1 MIKHIFTLIWNR
13 RKKNAL
19 LFIEIVIAFFV
30 LYFIFAYAIEN
41 LRKYNQP
48 LGFEYKNIWSVQ
60 LTIPENAD
68 SLEVA
73 MMKETLKRE
82 LLQMPEIE
90 SIGFGNM
97 ISPFTYITWSV
108 QNEDNGFPMRAAV
121 SYGDDD
127 YAKALGMNI
136 IEGRWFNQS
145 DDNAKYPP
153 VIVNQKFVDKYFSG
167 KSIVDSIYV
176 FDYILPSYSA
186 APAKV
191 VGVIDHY
198 RYIGEFSPEYEMTIL
213 RQPYEVKTADRMY
226 IRLKDGVDKTFEQ
239 ELNQTIAQ
247 ITKTNDFIIDYLDSQ
262 RIRQSRS
269 TWIPMIAL
277 LSICTFLILN
287 VALGLFGVLWYNI
300 SKRKGEIG
308 LRSAMGATKPAIAG
322 QFIGE
327 ILLLV
332 GLAVLIATIF
342 AIQIPLLD
350 VVEIEDS
357 NFYYAL
363 LASILVILLIVLLCT
378 LYPSL
383 RASRIQPAVALH
395 EE

>member
-1 MIKHIFTLIWNR
+1 M
-13 RKKNAL
+13 
-19 LFIEIVIAFFV
+19 
-30 LYFIFAYAIEN
+30 
-41 LRKYNQP
+41 
-48 LGFEYKNIWSVQ
+48 Q

-198 RYIGEFSPEYEMTIL
+198 RYTGEFSPEYEMTIL

>member
-19 LFIEIVIAFFV
+19 IFVEVLVAFFILFV
-30 LYFIFAYAIEN
+30 VFAYVIEN
-41 LRKYNQP
+41 MRKYTQP
-48 LGFEYKNIWSVQ
+48 LGFEYENIWSVR
-60 LTIPENAD
+60 LMTPDDAD

-73 MMKETLKRE
+73 TMKETLRSE
-82 LLQMPEIE
+82 LLDMPEIE
-90 SIGFGNM
+90 SVAFANNIAPFSYSIWSSGN
-97 ISPFTYITWSV
+97 
-108 QNEDNGFPMRAAV
+108 NNNGFDMWAAMSFV
-121 SYGDDD
+121 DDN
-127 YAKALGMNI
+127 YAKTLGMNVV
-136 IEGRWFNQS
+136 EGRWFDES
-145 DDNAKYPP
+145 DKSAKYPP
-153 VIVNQKFVDKYFSG
+153 VVVNQKFVNEYFNG
-167 KSIVDSIYV
+167 KSIVDSVYI
-176 FDYILPSYSA
+176 FDNKEEH
-186 APAKV
+186 KV
-191 VGVIDHY
+191 IGIVDYYKY
-198 RYIGEFSPEYEMTIL
+198 RGEFEPEYEMAIF
-213 RQPYEVKTADRMY
+213 RQPYQLKDARSAY
-226 IRLKDGVDKTFEQ
+226 LRLKDGVDKTFELK
-239 ELNQTIAQ
+239 LNQTVAQ

-269 TWIPMIAL
+269 TWIPVIAL

-308 LRSAMGATKPAIAG
+308 LRRAIGATKPAIVG
-322 QFIGE
+322 QFMGE

-332 GLAVLIATIF
+332 GLAVFIATIF

-350 VVEIEDS
+350 VVEVEDS

>member
-1 MIKHIFTLIWNR
+1 MIKHIFTLLWNR
-13 RKKNAL
+13 RRKNVL
-19 LFIEIVIAFFV
+19 LFVEVFIAFFI
-30 LYFIFAYAIEN
+30 LYFVFTYAIEN
-41 LRKYNQP
+41 LRKYSQP
-48 LGFEYKNIWSVQ
+48 LGFEYENIWSVR
-60 LTIPENAD
+60 LMIPGNAD

-73 MMKETLKRE
+73 TMKETLKRE
-82 LLQMPEIE
+82 LLEMPEIE
-90 SIGFGNM
+90 SIGFGSGIDPFSYNM
-97 ISPFTYITWSV
+97 WSSA
-108 QNEDNGFPMRAAV
+108 NNDNGFEMQFSMQYV
-121 SYGDDD
+121 DED
-127 YAKALGMNI
+127 YAKTLGLNI
-136 IEGRWFNQS
+136 TAGRWFDES
-145 DDNAKYPP
+145 DATAKYPP
-153 VIVNQKFVDKYFSG
+153 VVVNQKFVDEYFSG

-176 FDYILPSYSA
+176 FNRKKEHKIIGIVDYY
-186 APAKV
+186 K
-191 VGVIDHY
+191 H
-198 RYIGEFSPEYEMTIL
+198 RGEFEPEYEMAIF
-213 RQPYEVKTADRMY
+213 RQPYSSKEARSMF

-262 RIRQSRS
+262 RKRQSRS

-308 LRSAMGATKPAIAG
+308 LRRAMGATKSAIAG
-322 QFIGE
+322 QFMGE

-332 GLAVLIATIF
+332 GLAVFIATIF

-350 VVEIEDS
+350 VVEVEDS